1 MLCTNLVG
9 FGLINHFP
17 STAKVKALVQRYIEA
32 MHTQHRIII
41 GNSQQM
47 TELDDDS
54 VQLMVTSPPYPMIAM
69 WDELFCKADP
79 KIAELFQKLDAN
91 GSKETVRQ
99 IYDSMH
105 DHLAKVWQETY
116 RVLVDGGIAC
126 INIGDATRTVNG
138 RFQLYPNHSR
148 ITEVCEKIG
157 FITLPYILWKKPTNK
172 PAYKGKGAFLGSG
185 FLPPNAYV
193 TLDCEFI
200 LLFRK
205 GKLRKFPPKDALRYE
220 SVFTKVQRDEWFS
233 QIWALKGTRQSAS
246 EMERRTAAYP
256 EEIAERL
263 IRMFSVKGEAVLDP
277 FLGSG
282 TTVKVAIENGRNSI
296 GYETDK
302 NLLPVITKKISHHAA
317 DVEIIHR

>member
-1 MLCTNLVG
+1 MQ
-9 FGLINHFP
+9 
-17 STAKVKALVQRYIEA
+17 S
-32 MHTQHRIII
+32 QHRVIL
-41 GNSQQM
+41 GDSQQM
-47 TELDDDS
+47 PELADGS

-79 KIAELFQKLDAN
+79 KIAELFRELAAN
-91 GSKETVRQ
+91 GNEITVRQ
-99 IYDSMH
+99 IYSSMH
-105 DHLAKVWQETY
+105 DYLAKVWAETF

-126 INIGDATRTVNG
+126 INIGDATRSING
-138 RFQLYPNHSR
+138 KFQLFPNHSR

-157 FITLPYILWKKPTNK
+157 FTTLPYILWKKPTNK

-205 GKLRKFPPKDALRYE
+205 GKLRKFEPKDALRYE
-220 SVFTKVQRDEWFS
+220 SAFTKTQRDEWFS
-233 QIWALKGTRQSAS
+233 QIWAFKGTRQTNS
-246 EMERRTAAYP
+246 ELERRTAAFP

-263 IRMFSVKGEAVLDP
+263 IRMFSVKGETVLDP

-282 TTVKVAIENGRNSI
+282 TTTKIALQNDRKSI
-296 GYETDK
+296 GYEVDQK
-302 NLLPVITKKISHHAA
+302 LLPIITQKTGNSGKSKI
-317 DVEIIHR
+317 EIVKR